1 MDTDA
6 WSLQLDAVV
15 SPPRLS
21 ATEVM
26 GTAVHTRAV
35 VGGLSSVYRR
45 LLKECSALERS
56 VDSLQRQ
63 RDRSAV
69 AAVASHSPPPP
80 PSPFFSHGDA
90 AWRSTAVVSELH
102 AAQTTQRQERMA
114 LLAQARAPPPPPP
127 PSSPPVARRACCS
140 RGLSDHVC
148 QLTRLTPLKSRPMGQ
163 LSLSPSPPPP
173 PLLEVR

>member
-1 MDTDA
+1 M
-6 WSLQLDAVV
+6 QLETVV
-15 SPPRLS
+15 SPPMTRLT
-21 ATEVM
+21 AAEVL

-35 VGGLSSVYRR
+35 VGGLSSVYQR

-69 AAVASHSPPPP
+69 AAVASSSS
-80 PSPFFSHGDA
+80 SPFVSNHDEVVG
-90 AWRSTAVVSELH
+90 RSATVVSELH
-102 AAQTTQRQERMA
+102 AAQTVHRQERMA
-114 LLAQARAPPPPPP
+114 LLAQARAQTPP
-127 PSSPPVARRACCS
+127 PSPPPLSPPPPVARRGCCS

-148 QLTRLTPLKSRPMGQ
+148 QLTRLTPLKSSRPSGQ
-163 LSLSPSPPPP
+163 LSLSAPPPPP